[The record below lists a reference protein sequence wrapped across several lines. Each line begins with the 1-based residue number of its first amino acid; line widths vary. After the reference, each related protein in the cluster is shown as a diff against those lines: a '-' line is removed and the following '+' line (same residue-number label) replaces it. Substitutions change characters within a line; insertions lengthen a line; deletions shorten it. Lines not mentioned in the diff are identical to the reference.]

1 MKMSPLLELLVSVVR
16 SYPGIF
22 ANPMIDLLYLIVLGL
37 VGSQYSRIQFLEEK
51 IYGNA
56 KNRAF
61 YHTLMAIGL
70 GLVGGLFASMLL
82 VLVGVSV
89 TDSGIAYL
97 FPIALL
103 LYLISPRLLCYSYAG
118 GLVGISYLV
127 FGWPK
132 VNVPA
137 ITALVACLHLAES
150 LLIRLSGYSC
160 ATPLYVTHKDGRVVG
175 GFGLQRFWPIPL
187 TVLFLIKVPD
197 VSGIEGL
204 IHMPDWW
211 PLIRT
216 PPLPGPGIPVFTMIP
231 VVAALGYSDLAIAR
245 SPREKSA
252 STSKNLLFFSI
263 TLLLFSIAAS
273 RWSIFS
279 WVAALFS
286 PLGHEL
292 VIKIGSRE
300 EFENEPFYVF
310 QGQGV
315 MVLEVF
321 DRSPAQ
327 KAGLKSGDI
336 ICSVQGSAVK
346 SREDIEKLV
355 ETTGEVNLTVKENKN
370 HRCVRKLTLKRK
382 VNEPLGIIT
391 VPQVGDQPVAKTN
404 SEGILLRLIKR
415 LIGKTAR
422 LHI

>member
-1 MKMSPLLELLVSVVR
+1 MSPLFELLVSVVR

-22 ANPMIDLLYLIVLGL
+22 ANPMVDVLYLVVLGL

-51 IYGNA
+51 IYGNS

-61 YHTLMAIGL
+61 YHTVMAIGL

-150 LLIRLSGYSC
+150 FLIRLSGYSC
-160 ATPLYVTHKDGRVVG
+160 ATPLYVTHKNGRVVG
-175 GFGLQRFWPIPL
+175 AFGLQRFWPIPL

-211 PLIRT
+211 PLIQA
-216 PPLPGPGIPVFTMIP
+216 PPLPSPGIPVFTMIP

-292 VIKIGSRE
+292 VIKIGNKA
-300 EFENEPFYVF
+300 EFENKPYYVF

-315 MVLEVF
+315 MVLDVF

-346 SREDIEKLV
+346 SREDIEKLL
-355 ETTGEVNLTVKENKN
+355 ETTGEVSLTVKENEN

-391 VPQVGDQPVAKTN
+391 VPQSGDQPVAKTN
-404 SEGILLRLIKR
+404 SEGILLRVIKR
-415 LIGKTAR
+415 LINKTAR
-422 LHI
+422 LHT